1 MSKVTYSIEVNK
13 PVEHVFQ
20 FLDDSYY
27 ATQWISGLQSIE
39 AITEGGNR
47 VGARAKH
54 IYVENGR
61 EIEMIEETLVYEP
74 NKRVKF
80 KGVTDGFELTVE
92 YRLVPTAK
100 GTRIEMIE
108 EMHMTSLFMKI
119 ISPLI
124 HLSAKRRL
132 ADDFARLKALVES
145 QSTFQPVTN

>member
-1 MSKVTYSIEVNK
+1 MGKTTYSIEVNK

-20 FLDDSYY
+20 FLDDSDYT
-27 ATQWISGLQSIE
+27 TQWVSGLQSIE
-39 AITEGGNR
+39 ALTEGGNR
-47 VGARAKH
+47 VGAKAKH

-92 YRLVPTAK
+92 YRLVPTAN

-108 EMHMTSLFMKI
+108 EMHMTSFFMKI

-124 HLSAKRRL
+124 HLSAKRRMEN
-132 ADDFARLKALVES
+132 DFARLKTLVER
-145 QSTFQPVTN
+145 QSTFQSATN